1 VSGLLSGS
9 ALKRRL
15 LSGGA
20 WAAGGR
26 VGASVLS
33 LVTNFALL
41 HLLTPPEYVV
51 YGLAFTIIT
60 VGVVIG
66 SMGLPK
72 TVVQFVA
79 ENMALNQI
87 GRARRAISLA
97 LGLGVFGALGASL
110 AYLLVA
116 DLVGNHLLDSP
127 ALMAL
132 AGLTAGWIAISVVQ
146 EIMAEIFRG
155 FHDVRLATLLGGMA
169 TGGKSGGL
177 ITRVLL
183 LGGLVWLWLMNEG
196 GKTDLRAVMLVSVG
210 AGVASGLLAGWL
222 LYGKMSSLGTQGTV
236 ENPMSAK
243 DVLRD
248 AYPFV
253 IISLTSFVL
262 LSASDLWILTAF
274 LPTKAE
280 VAPYLAATKLV
291 TFIAMPLL
299 IANLILPPIIAEM
312 YVRGQ
317 TGRLERTV
325 RSFSTLA
332 GVPSLL
338 LLLSFMLL
346 GGPLL
351 VLFSGEDLYRS
362 GWAVLVILSLGK
374 LVAVWSGSCGAVLQ
388 FTGHQTSMLRVSLLT
403 GLLFVVGT
411 LLVVYLLP
419 REYIPEGIAAMTA
432 LTAVVQNVRMV
443 LVARRKT
450 GMWTHVMFSLSPFRK
465 VLSR

>member
-116 DLVGNHLLDSP
+116 DLVGNHLLYSP

-388 FTGHQTSMLRVSLLT
+388 FTGHQTSMLRVSHSPGCSSSSGPYWWST
-403 GLLFVVGT
+403 F
-411 LLVVYLLP
+411 Y
-419 REYIPEGIAAMTA
+419 RESTY
-432 LTAVVQNVRMV
+432 
-443 LVARRKT
+443 RR
-450 GMWTHVMFSLSPFRK
+450 GSPP
-465 VLSR
+465 

>member
-116 DLVGNHLLDSP
+116 DLVGNHLLYSP

>member
-1 VSGLLSGS
+1 
-9 ALKRRL
+9 
-15 LSGGA
+15 
-20 WAAGGR
+20 
-26 VGASVLS
+26 
-33 LVTNFALL
+33 
-41 HLLTPPEYVV
+41 
-51 YGLAFTIIT
+51 
-60 VGVVIG
+60 
-66 SMGLPK
+66 
-72 TVVQFVA
+72 
-79 ENMALNQI
+79 
-87 GRARRAISLA
+87 
-97 LGLGVFGALGASL
+97 
-110 AYLLVA
+110 
-116 DLVGNHLLDSP
+116 
-127 ALMAL
+127 
-132 AGLTAGWIAISVVQ
+132 
-146 EIMAEIFRG
+146 
-155 FHDVRLATLLGGMA
+155 
-169 TGGKSGGL
+169 
-177 ITRVLL
+177 
-183 LGGLVWLWLMNEG
+183 VWLWLTSED

-222 LYGKMSSLGTQGTV
+222 LYGKMSSLSTQGTV

-248 AYPFV
+248 AFPFV

-262 LSASDLWILTAF
+262 LSASDLWILTAV

-299 IANLILPPIIAEM
+299 IANLVLPPIIAEM
-312 YVRGQ
+312 YARGQ
-317 TGRLERTV
+317 TNRLERTV

-338 LLLSFMLL
+338 SFMFL

-351 VLFSGEDLYRS
+351 VFFSGEDLYLS

-388 FTGHQTSMLRVSLLT
+388 FTGHQISMLRVSLLT
-403 GLLFVVGT
+403 GLFFVVGA

-419 REYIPEGIAAMTA
+419 REYIPEGVAAMTA
-432 LTAVVQNVRMV
+432 VTAVVQNVRMV

-450 GMWTHVMFSLSPFRK
+450 GMWTQVMFSLSPFRK

>member
-1 VSGLLSGS
+1 MIGLLSGS
-9 ALKRRL
+9 ALRRRL

-20 WAAGGR
+20 WAAGGK
-26 VGASVLS
+26 VGASVLG

-79 ENMALNQI
+79 ENMALNQS
-87 GRARRAISLA
+87 GRARRAISLV

-110 AYLLVA
+110 AYFLVA
-116 DLVGNHLLDSP
+116 DIVGNLLNSP
-127 ALMAL
+127 ALVAL
-132 AGLTAGWIAISVVQ
+132 TGLMAGWIAISVVQ
-146 EIMAEIFRG
+146 EITAETFRG
-155 FHDVRLATLLGGMA
+155 FHDIRLATLLGGLA

-177 ITRVLL
+177 IMRVLL
-183 LGGLVWLWLMNEG
+183 LGGLVWLWLTSED

-222 LYGKMSSLGTQGTV
+222 LYGKMSSLSTQGTV

-248 AYPFV
+248 AFPFV

-262 LSASDLWILTAF
+262 LSASDLWILTAV

-299 IANLILPPIIAEM
+299 IANLVLPPIIAEM
-312 YVRGQ
+312 YARGQ
-317 TGRLERTV
+317 TNRLERTV

-338 LLLSFMLL
+338 LLLSFMFL

-351 VLFSGEDLYRS
+351 VFFSGEALYRS

-388 FTGHQTSMLRVSLLT
+388 FTGHQISMLRVSLLT
-403 GLLFVVGT
+403 GLFFVVGA

-419 REYIPEGIAAMTA
+419 REYIPEGVAAMTA
-432 LTAVVQNVRMV
+432 VTAVVQNVRMV

-450 GMWTHVMFSLSPFRK
+450 GMWTQVMFSLSPFRK